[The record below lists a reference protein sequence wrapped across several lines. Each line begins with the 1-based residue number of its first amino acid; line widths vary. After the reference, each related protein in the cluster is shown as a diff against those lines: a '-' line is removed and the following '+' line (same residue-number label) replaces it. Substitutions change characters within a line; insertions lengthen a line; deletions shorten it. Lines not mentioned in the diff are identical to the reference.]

1 MKGAVLFV
9 LGVAVG
15 STLLQPVGA
24 ADGHIRGLNHV
35 GIVVKDYKAAMAFY
49 TEKLGFKEA
58 YTIRRADGS
67 PQLTYL
73 QLNRDTFVELIP
85 AGPNQQPGI
94 THFGIEVGD
103 VQAAA
108 ADLRGK
114 GINAPNPS
122 PTPAKAMSTR
132 IQDPDGVQIEVMEFG
147 PEAAQRKAMD
157 TWKP

>member
-1 MKGAVLFV
+1 VGA
-9 LGVAVG
+9 
-15 STLLQPVGA
+15 TLLKPVA
-24 ADGHIRGLNHV
+24 ATDGRVAGLNHV

-49 TEKLGFKEA
+49 TGKLGFKEA
-58 YTIRRADGS
+58 YTIRRPDGS

-103 VQAAA
+103 VQAAT
-108 ADLRGK
+108 ADLRSK
-114 GINAPNPS
+114 SITAANPG

-132 IQDPDGVQIEVMEFG
+132 IKDVDGVEIEVMEFG
-147 PEAAQRKAMD
+147 PEALQRKAMD
-157 TWKP
+157 AWKP